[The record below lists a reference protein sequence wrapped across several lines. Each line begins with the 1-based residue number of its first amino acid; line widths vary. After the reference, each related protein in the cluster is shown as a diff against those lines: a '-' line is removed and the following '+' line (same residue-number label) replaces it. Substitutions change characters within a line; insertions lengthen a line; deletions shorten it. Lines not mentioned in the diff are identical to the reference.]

1 MSLKMV
7 EADGTLVPAPRNLPT
22 ELFLDFDRRDEAQ
35 IEAELLGGVVA
46 EYAYRF
52 DQGAGAVTGL
62 SLAGVMAVA
71 QHMGGITCDEPPHWE
86 IGEDEYYC
94 EIAATDHGRGLKLWG
109 NASQPKYLRRRDG
122 QQILD
127 PHARAKALSK
137 AQRNAVRKLIPET
150 LATKMLEAYLA
161 GQQPQ
166 ARRPIA
172 RPRKRA
178 EDVVDPPHVEEI
190 PLRPDEPTG
199 FDYNVDA
206 HLREIVSELRH
217 PITARRLAAVEDEV
231 TRYGFDADPEVS
243 TLLAAAKARRG
254 TQAQPAKA

>member
-52 DQGAGAVTGL
+52 DQGGQTVTGL

-71 QHMGGITCDEPPHWE
+71 QNMGGITCDDAPRWE
-86 IGEDEYYC
+86 ITDEDYYC

-122 QQILD
+122 TQWLD

-166 ARRPIA
+166 QRRPIA

-190 PLRPDEPTG
+190 PAPPED
-199 FDYNVDA
+199 FNYNVDD
-206 HLREIVSELRH
+206 HIREVVSELKR
-217 PITARRLAAVEDEV
+217 PITHRRLAAIEDEV
-231 TRYGFDADPEVS
+231 ARYGFGDDPEIS
-243 TLLAAAKARRG
+243 ALLEQARARRMP
-254 TQAQPAKA
+254 QNVKA

>member
-122 QQILD
+122 QHILD

-190 PLRPDEPTG
+190 PAPADD
-199 FDYNVDA
+199 FDYDQDN
-206 HLREIVSELRH
+206 HIREIVAELRR
-217 PITARRLAAVEDEV
+217 PITSRRLAAVEVEV
-231 TRYGFDADPEVS
+231 ARYGFGDDPEIAA
-243 TLLAAAKARRG
+243 LLVEARERRQPVKA
-254 TQAQPAKA
+254 